1 MAQAPTP
8 DSPLSIRQ
16 RIARWIESPR
26 IQNFIIAVIIINAIA
41 LGLETSEAVMRRVG
55 GPLILLEQL
64 VLGIFVVEIL
74 IKLYAFGPRFFRNGW
89 NVFDFI
95 IVGIALV
102 PATGPFAILRAL
114 RILRVLRLLT
124 KIDRLRHIIESLLKA
139 IPSIGWIVFL
149 LLMVFYI
156 FGVMGTQLF
165 ADSFPEQFGH
175 LGLTLFSLF
184 QIMTLES
191 WSQEIARPVMAVYPF
206 AWLYFICFILITA
219 FVVLNLF
226 IGIIVSTMQEK
237 HYEEEAE
244 RTAATEAKA
253 HKEREEMLALIR
265 GMSERLERLEHR
277 QTQRRDSDGL

>member
-1 MAQAPTP
+1 MQSTQI
-8 DSPLSIRQ
+8 LTVRQ
-16 RIARWIESPR
+16 RLAQWIESPP
-26 IQNFIIAVIIINAIA
+26 IQTAIIAVIVLNAIT
-41 LGLETSEAVMRRVG
+41 LGLETSATVTAHIG
-55 GPLILLEQL
+55 GFLLRIEQL
-64 VLGIFVVEIL
+64 VLAIFVVEIL
-74 IKLYAFGPRFFRNGW
+74 IKLFAFGPRFFRNSW
-89 NVFDFI
+89 NIFDFV

-102 PATGPFAILRAL
+102 PASGPFAILRAL

-156 FGVMGTQLF
+156 FAVMGTQLF
-165 ADSFPEQFGH
+165 GPTFPEQFGH
-175 LGLTLFSLF
+175 LGLTLYSLF

-191 WSQEIARPVMAVYPF
+191 WSQEISRPVMAVYPF
-206 AWLYFICFILITA
+206 AWLYFIGFILITA

-244 RTAATEAKA
+244 RTAATEEKA
-253 HKEREEMLALIR
+253 HKEREEMLVLIR
-265 GMSERLERLEHR
+265 EMSQRLQRLEER
-277 QTQRRDSDGL
+277 QGHSRPDS

>member
-1 MAQAPTP
+1 MDTTTQTFPTP
-8 DSPLSIRQ
+8 SLRQRLGRWIDSPRV
-16 RIARWIESPR
+16 
-26 IQNFIIAVIIINAIA
+26 QNAIIAFIVLNAIT
-41 LGLETSEAVMRRVG
+41 LGLETSSRIMATAG
-55 GPLILLEQL
+55 GLITAIEQV
-64 VLGIFVVEIL
+64 VLAIFVVEIL
-74 IKLYAFGPRFFRNGW
+74 IKLVAFGPRFFRSGW
-89 NVFDFI
+89 NIFDFA

-149 LLMVFYI
+149 LGMVFYI

-165 ADSFPEQFGH
+165 GESFPEQFGH
-175 LGLTLFSLF
+175 LGLTLYTLF

-191 WSQEIARPVMAVYPF
+191 WSQGIARPVMEVYPF
-206 AWLYFICFILITA
+206 AWLYFISYILITA

-237 HYEEEAE
+237 HYEEEAQ
-244 RTAATEAKA
+244 RTADTEEKA
-253 HKEREEMLALIR
+253 HQEREEMVGLMR
-265 GMSERLERLEHR
+265 EMNERLRRLEER
-277 QTQRRDSDGL
+277 

>member
-1 MAQAPTP
+1 MQATQNPGMRERLAHWVES
-8 DSPLSIRQ
+8 SPV
-16 RIARWIESPR
+16 
-26 IQNFIIAVIIINAIA
+26 QNAIIAVIVLNAIT
-41 LGLETSEAVMRRVG
+41 LGLETSDAIMTSWAG
-55 GPLILLEQL
+55 GILLRIEQL
-64 VLGIFVVEIL
+64 VLTIFVIEIL
-74 IKLYAFGPRFFRNGW
+74 IKLFAFGPRFFRSGW
-89 NVFDFI
+89 NVFDFL

-102 PATGPFAILRAL
+102 PASGPFAILRAL

-139 IPSIGWIVFL
+139 LPSIGWIVFL

-156 FGVMGTQLF
+156 FAVMGTQLF

-175 LGLTLFSLF
+175 LGLTLYSLF

-191 WSQEIARPVMAVYPF
+191 WSQGISRPVMEVYPY
-206 AWLYFICFILITA
+206 AWMFFISFILITA

-244 RTAATEAKA
+244 RTAATEATA
-253 HKEREEMLALIR
+253 HREREEMLLLIR
-265 GMSERLERLEHR
+265 EMSERLQRLEET
-277 QTQRRDSDGL
+277 QTGKASQDR

>member
-1 MAQAPTP
+1 MDTTQTLPTP
-8 DSPLSIRQ
+8 SLRQ
-16 RIARWIESPR
+16 RLARWIDSPR
-26 IQNFIIAVIIINAIA
+26 VQNAIIAIIVLNAIT
-41 LGLETSEAVMRRVG
+41 LGLETSNRIMATAG
-55 GPLILLEQL
+55 GLITAIEQV
-64 VLGIFVVEIL
+64 VLAIFVVEIL
-74 IKLYAFGPRFFRNGW
+74 LKLVAFGPRFFRSGW
-89 NVFDFI
+89 NIFDFA
-95 IVGIALV
+95 IVGIALM

-165 ADSFPEQFGH
+165 GESFPEHFGH
-175 LGLTLFSLF
+175 LGRTLYSLF

-191 WSQEIARPVMAVYPF
+191 WSQGIGRPVMAVYPF
-206 AWLYFICFILITA
+206 AWVYFISYILITA

-237 HYEEEAE
+237 HYEEEAQ
-244 RTAATEAKA
+244 RTAEIEEKA
-253 HKEREEMLALIR
+253 HKEREEMVSLMR
-265 GMSERLERLEHR
+265 EMNERLRRLEER
-277 QTQRRDSDGL
+277 